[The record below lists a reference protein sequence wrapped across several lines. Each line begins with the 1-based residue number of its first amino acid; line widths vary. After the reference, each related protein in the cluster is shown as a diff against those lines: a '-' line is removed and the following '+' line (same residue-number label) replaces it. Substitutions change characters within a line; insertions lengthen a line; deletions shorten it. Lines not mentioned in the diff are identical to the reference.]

1 MLNRKMCEALEKEIE
16 TLISVIE
23 NERDIK
29 RLLLCQNEKL
39 REENEML
46 RLEIEMLTDK
56 NEVEEADE

>member
-23 NERDIK
+23 NEREVK

-39 REENEML
+39 CEENEML
-46 RLEIEMLTDK
+46 RLEIEMLTNEDK
-56 NEVEEADE
+56 ADEDK